1 MAVLSVTTSTAS
13 GDSVT
18 QSNDTYEVHQ
28 EGSQSEVT
36 TMMSAGGNIS
46 TATLPDDMASDS
58 FSVTRGGSE
67 QFVSDASELKPTD
80 LVNVSGMM
88 VEWSTVQSMGLAP
101 SVHAEIQASNA
112 QQAFKTQGIG
122 EQSHGDNDGYDE
134 APEGP
139 ATPTSTLMDNIM
151 ASVSQGD
158 MGPNT
163 AANIELLSD
172 QAEMA
177 GVGIED
183 MLGGFEA
190 AFNQGGFDSEIL
202 SALNLSENQANDA
215 LNNLKANVSS
225 DVAGYIGDG
234 EFKQMETW
242 AGRYPEMADAVMEL
256 SMKHVTGNASR
267 ANWKSLWKQA
277 VDAYGDRL

>member
-1 MAVLSVTTSTAS
+1 MGLTPSIRAAIEDANANQAYKTQGGHAPDGYEVSNDEGYEAAQEEPETPVGNLLSNIEESVRSGDMSPSTAS
-13 GDSVT
+13 
-18 QSNDTYEVHQ
+18 H
-28 EGSQSEVT
+28 
-36 TMMSAGGNIS
+36 
-46 TATLPDDMASDS
+46 
-58 FSVTRGGSE
+58 
-67 QFVSDASELKPTD
+67 
-80 LVNVSGMM
+80 
-88 VEWSTVQSMGLAP
+88 
-101 SVHAEIQASNA
+101 
-112 QQAFKTQGIG
+112 
-122 EQSHGDNDGYDE
+122 
-134 APEGP
+134 
-139 ATPTSTLMDNIM
+139 
-151 ASVSQGD
+151 
-158 MGPNT
+158 
-163 AANIELLSD
+163 IELLSD